1 MLLVPFIKREPP
13 SYYKLSYSIFF
24 VTLKTSEIIF
34 LEKPFFFVICNK
46 LVFFS
51 YPKVTM
57 LVLEVGRFLN
67 ITSNGKI
74 CLPLTNNKKY
84 YNFQIVQQLLFLPF
98 VHPFISSLAI
108 DIATLLRIISDLLRI
123 FRYISA

>member
-1 MLLVPFIKREPP
+1 
-13 SYYKLSYSIFF
+13 
-24 VTLKTSEIIF
+24 
-34 LEKPFFFVICNK
+34 
-46 LVFFS
+46 
-51 YPKVTM
+51 M
-57 LVLEVGRFLN
+57 LVLEVGRFVN

-84 YNFQIVQQLLFLPF
+84 YNFQIVQQLLFRPF